1 MKLNKSRI
9 QTITKKKYLEYIK
22 LFPNLQET
30 KTKEY
35 TTLILSFAAMTIFGI
50 FAINPTITTIIK
62 LQKTYEDAK
71 FANQKIDEKIENL
84 GILYDKYNSLGDD
97 LKRINDAIPRS
108 PNTSLLLGQLQALA
122 QKEETRIR
130 SLQTQQVQQASAA
143 ILPQRNSSYGFLV
156 EVDGSYAQLSSFLRA
171 LLNYERIVAI
181 ESASIGRDKD
191 DLSLLVMTIK
201 GKAHFR

>member
-22 LFPNLQET
+22 LFPNLQAT

-71 FANQKIDEKIENL
+71 FANQKIDEKIESL

-97 LKRINDAIPRS
+97 LRRINAAIPKS

-122 QKEETRIR
+122 QKEGTRIR
-130 SLQTQQVQQASAA
+130 TLQTQQVQQVSAA
-143 ILPQRNSSYGFLV
+143 ILPPRNSSYVFLV
-156 EVDGSYAQLSSFLRA
+156 DVEGNYTQLSSFLRT
-171 LLNYERIVAI
+171 LLNYERIVTI

-191 DLSLLVMTIK
+191 DPTLLVMTIK